1 MYKITKMESEKK
13 YIIKS
18 IGFIILITIGLFF
31 ILTLL
36 ASCKKEPITPG
47 NYKPNT
53 PPEPDTTTWVWQ
65 YTNSGTLPNWGS
77 GNQTNDLNGTKW
89 VLTKVVTAFATSYPN
104 DTIRFVSNTNYTL
117 NNGAVRP
124 YQLSSSA
131 GSTNKTLALY
141 YFAPF
146 GGSHYSAQVGY
157 YFVSDG
163 YMANTEFTNI
173 QNTTMTVK
181 AWFTKI

>member
-1 MYKITKMESEKK
+1 MKKEIAYIT
-13 YIIKS
+13 KS
-18 IGFIILITIGLFF
+18 IGFIMLITLGLFLF
-31 ILTLL
+31 LSLF

-47 NYKPNT
+47 NYTAGTQQK
-53 PPEPDTTTWVWQ
+53 DTIDNSWVNNYQNGGTIPTGGGPQNNELFGTT
-65 YTNSGTLPNWGS
+65 
-77 GNQTNDLNGTKW
+77 W
-89 VLTKVVTAFATSYPN
+89 VLTKVVSAFATSYPN
-104 DTIRFVSNTNYTL
+104 DTIKFVSNTNYTL

-146 GGSHYSAQVGY
+146 GGSHYSAQVGF

-163 YMANTEFTNI
+163 FINNAEFNNI
-173 QNTTMTVK
+173 QNSTTTIR
-181 AWFTKI
+181 AWFIKI

>member
-1 MYKITKMESEKK
+1 MKKEIT

-18 IGFIILITIGLFF
+18 IGLILLLCFGLFL
-31 ILTLL
+31 ILSLF
-36 ASCKKEPITPG
+36 ASCNKEPITPG
-47 NYKPNT
+47 NYKAGTQEN
-53 PPEPDTTTWVWQ
+53 DTIDNSWVNNYQNGGTIPTVGGTMQNNELFGTT
-65 YTNSGTLPNWGS
+65 
-77 GNQTNDLNGTKW
+77 W
-89 VLTKVVTAFATSYPN
+89 VLTKVVSAFATSYPN
-104 DTIRFVSNTNYTL
+104 DTIKFVSNTNYTL

-146 GGSHYSAQVGY
+146 GGSHYSAQVGF

-163 YMANTEFTNI
+163 FMNNAEFTNI
-173 QNTTMTVK
+173 QNTTATTR
-181 AWFTKI
+181 AWFIKL

>member
-1 MYKITKMESEKK
+1 MKEEMKK
-13 YIIKS
+13 EILYIAKS
-18 IGFIILITIGLFF
+18 IGFIILLCFGLFLF
-31 ILTLL
+31 LSLF

-47 NYKPNT
+47 NYSAPKP
-53 PPEPDTTTWVWQ
+53 PPEDTTTWVWQ
-65 YTNSGTLPNWGS
+65 YGDSGVIPTWG
-77 GNQTNDLNGTKW
+77 GNQNNDLFGTTW
-89 VLTKVVTAFATSYPN
+89 VLTKVVSAFATSYPN

-146 GGSHYSAQVGY
+146 GGSHYSAQVGF
-157 YFVSDG
+157 YFVTDG
-163 YMANTEFTNI
+163 FMNNAEFTNI
-173 QNTTMTVK
+173 QNTTATTR
-181 AWFTKI
+181 AWFVKL

>member
-1 MYKITKMESEKK
+1 M
-13 YIIKS
+13 
-18 IGFIILITIGLFF
+18 
-31 ILTLL
+31 
-36 ASCKKEPITPG
+36 
-47 NYKPNT
+47 
-53 PPEPDTTTWVWQ
+53 DTTTWVWQ
-65 YTNSGTLPNWGS
+65 YTNSGTLPNWGN
-77 GNQTNDLNGTKW
+77 GNQTNELNGTKW

>member
-1 MYKITKMESEKK
+1 MDKITKTSL
-13 YIIKS
+13 I
-18 IGFIILITIGLFF
+18 IILISF
-31 ILTLL
+31 LTCLLL

-47 NYKPNT
+47 NYNPNVD
-53 PPEPDTTTWVWQ
+53 PPEDTTTWVWQ
-65 YTNSGTLPNWGS
+65 YGNGGTLPNWS
-77 GNQTNDLNGTKW
+77 PNQNNDLYGTTW

-104 DTIRFVSNTNYTL
+104 DTIRFVGNTNYTL
-117 NNGAVRP
+117 NNGAIRP

-163 YMANTEFTNI
+163 FIANAEFTNI

-181 AWFTKI
+181 AWFTKL